1 MDFFL
6 VCLQPHLEH
15 NEPFEAKHLPLVQES
30 TSGVIMLSEDPP
42 LAVQAMLR
50 YLSGNSLSEIYRPAE
65 PIFSD
70 VERDLDVFAIADKYD
85 LQKLRT
91 YMNSR
96 LVHFYSTD
104 QRPPWDP
111 KGWSAKNQDG
121 FASVLRKLSEL
132 EMDCR
137 EIQLAIAGFLIRRSN
152 MIMKWEGVREA
163 IEDNPQ
169 FLKDLFLASLQR
181 TKELEATVQNLEE
194 RLEDL
199 EEYSSCLE
207 EERDDL
213 IAREEY
219 MAAFFDGASRAYH
232 GPFPPE
238 YGDWTEYYHGNCYDY
253 GGHEGELEMEGIP
266 SPPTPSTPLFVEDI
280 LSGISFVLT
289 PDGPEPVNME

>member
-1 MDFFL
+1 
-6 VCLQPHLEH
+6 
-15 NEPFEAKHLPLVQES
+15 
-30 TSGVIMLSEDPP
+30 MLSEDPP

-50 YLSGNSLSEIYRPAE
+50 YLSSNSLAEIYRPSE

-85 LQKLRT
+85 LQNLRT
-91 YMNSR
+91 YMNNR

-104 QRPPWDP
+104 QRPHWDP

-132 EMDCR
+132 KMDCR

-169 FLKDLFLASLQR
+169 FLKDVFLVSLQR

-194 RLEDL
+194 KLEDL

-213 IAREEY
+213 IATEEY
-219 MAAFFDGASRAYH
+219 MASFLNGGFRAYY
-232 GPFPPE
+232 GPFFPE
-238 YGDWTEYYHGNCYDY
+238 YGDWTECYRDDYYDY
-253 GGHEGELEMEGIP
+253 GAHEGELEMEGIS
-266 SPPTPSTPLFVEDI
+266 SPPLFVEDI

-289 PDGPEPVNME
+289 PDGPEPVNRE